1 MGYALEFDPRGQREF
16 DRLPIAVQARITK
29 KIDALCD
36 DPRPRGVVKLAGS
49 TDRYRL
55 RVGPYRVL
63 YVVVDERRIVIVGA
77 VGTRQTVYD
86 R

>member
-16 DRLPIAVQARITK
+16 DRLPSAVRARVK
-29 KIDALCD
+29 RKIDALCD
-36 DPRPRGVVKLAGS
+36 DPRPRGVTKLAGS
-49 TDRYRL
+49 ANRYRL

-63 YVVVDERRIVIVGA
+63 YAVIDERRIVIVAA